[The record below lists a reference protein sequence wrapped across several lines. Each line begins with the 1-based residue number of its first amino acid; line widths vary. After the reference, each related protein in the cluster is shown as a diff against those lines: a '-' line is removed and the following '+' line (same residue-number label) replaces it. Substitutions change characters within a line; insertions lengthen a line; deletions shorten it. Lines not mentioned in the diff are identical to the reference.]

1 MNQTPLHSPS
11 SAVPRVAIVSASW
24 HADLVGRCREAA
36 VRGLEASGPVRVETF
51 EVPGAFEIP
60 LHAMKLARSGQFDA
74 VLACALVV
82 DGGIYR
88 HDFVAQ
94 AVLHGIVQTSL
105 ETDVPVLSAVLTPH
119 HFHEHAVHEA
129 FFKQHMQTKGTELAE
144 ACVAI
149 IGQLAAVA

>member
-1 MNQTPLHSPS
+1 MVRKPIAYIQ
-11 SAVPRVAIVSASW
+11 ASW
-24 HADLVGRCREAA
+24 HTDITDHCRQAFTAEMAKN
-36 VRGLEASGPVRVETF
+36 GYKASDVEF
-51 EVPGAFEIP
+51 FSVPGSLEIP
-60 LHAMKLARSGQFDA
+60 LMARKLARTGRYAAVCASG
-74 VLACALVV
+74 LVV

-119 HFHEHAVHEA
+119 HFHEHAVHEE
-129 FFKQHMQTKGTELAE
+129 FFKEHMHTKGTELAE